1 MSAVEEIRELLQSQL
16 EAIDREVAALRAT
29 LQTLE
34 ADGGDRATDDRRRDP
49 AVAAAKSKRSRKRSA
64 ANTRQRPVEVVPL
77 GKLEQLLGSTSDG
90 LSAAALAKRTNGS
103 PDQIR
108 ALLKDLEAAGKVRR
122 TGQRRGTRWRV
133 ITDEDWIAE
142 RAAELERR
150 AASGTPQRKAA

>member
-16 EAIDREVAALRAT
+16 EAIEREVVALRTT

-34 ADGGDRATDDRRRDP
+34 PDGSVQATGDRRTDRALSTVTPKRRRKR
-49 AVAAAKSKRSRKRSA
+49 AATARHRTA
-64 ANTRQRPVEVVPL
+64 EVVPL
-77 GKLEQLLGSTSDG
+77 GKLEQLLGSTSEG

-150 AASGTPQRKAA
+150 AVSHTGQRKAA

>member
-16 EAIDREVAALRAT
+16 EAIDGEIAALRAT

-34 ADGGDRATDDRRRDP
+34 PETRVQTTGGRRPDRALETVKP
-49 AVAAAKSKRSRKRSA
+49 KRPRKRSA
-64 ANTRQRPVEVVPL
+64 TTRPRTAEVVPL

-103 PDQIR
+103 ADQIR

-122 TGQRRGTRWRV
+122 TGQRRGTKWRV

-142 RAAELERR
+142 RAAELELR
-150 AASGTPQRKAA
+150 AASRTTQRKAA

>member
-16 EAIDREVAALRAT
+16 EAIDREVVALRAT
-29 LQTLE
+29 LETLE
-34 ADGGDRATDDRRRDP
+34 PDASVRATDTRRPDKALA
-49 AVAAAKSKRSRKRSA
+49 AVNPKRPRKRSA
-64 ANTRQRPVEVVPL
+64 TTRPRTAEVVPL
-77 GKLEQLLGSTSDG
+77 GKLEQLLGSTSEG

-142 RAAELERR
+142 RAAELELR
-150 AASGTPQRKAA
+150 AASRTTQRKAA

>member
-16 EAIDREVAALRAT
+16 EAIDGEIAALRAT

-34 ADGGDRATDDRRRDP
+34 SDDAVRVTGDRRPNAALAPAKPRR
-49 AVAAAKSKRSRKRSA
+49 ARKRSA
-64 ANTRQRPVEVVPL
+64 STRQRPADVVPL

-90 LSAAALAKRTNGS
+90 LSASALARRTNGS

-122 TGQRRGTRWRV
+122 TGQRRGTRWRM

-142 RAAELERR
+142 RAAELELR
-150 AASGTPQRKAA
+150 AASRTPQRKAA